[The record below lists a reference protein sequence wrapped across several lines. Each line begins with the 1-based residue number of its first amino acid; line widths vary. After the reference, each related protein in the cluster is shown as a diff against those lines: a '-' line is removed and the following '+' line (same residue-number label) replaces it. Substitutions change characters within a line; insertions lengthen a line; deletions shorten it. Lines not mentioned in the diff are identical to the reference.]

1 MLKNRIF
8 TAFAFAGLLG
18 FAACADEPEVVE
30 EPVYEEPVEPMMT
43 EPAPVTTDTSLMP
56 TDTTDTMEMDTTGM

>member
-18 FAACADEPEVVE
+18 FAACAPEEEAPIVEEPVVE
-30 EPVYEEPVEPMMT
+30 EPAPMT
-43 EPAPVTTDTSLMP
+43 EPVPAPMGTDTAGGMGGMP
-56 TDTTDTMEMDTTGM
+56 ADTAM